1 MEEGVP
7 PLSDA
12 QLEIM
17 NVVWERG
24 EATVGEIWHAL
35 SARRPVARNTIQT
48 LVSRL
53 EEKGWLAHSTSG
65 TVFRYHAVY
74 PRQATLRNLVRR
86 LVDTAFGGSAEG
98 LVMTLLEDQKLEAG
112 EADRIR
118 ALIERAEREDS

>member
-1 MEEGVP
+1 MEHGVP

-17 NVVWERG
+17 NVVWDRG
-24 EATVGEIWHAL
+24 EATVGEIWQEL

-53 EEKGWLAHSTSG
+53 EEKGWLAHTAAG
-65 TVFRYHAVY
+65 AVFRYRAVY
-74 PRQATLRNLVRR
+74 PRQTTLRNLVRR

-98 LVMTLLEDQKLEAG
+98 LVMTLLEDQQLEAG
-112 EADRIR
+112 EAERIR
-118 ALIERAEREDS
+118 ALIQQAERDQS